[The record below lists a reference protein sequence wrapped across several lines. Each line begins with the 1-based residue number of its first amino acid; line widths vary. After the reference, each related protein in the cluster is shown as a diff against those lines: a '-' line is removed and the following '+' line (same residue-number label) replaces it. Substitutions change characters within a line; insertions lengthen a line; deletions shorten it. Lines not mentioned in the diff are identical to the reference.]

1 MTWDDVRRKLTSR
14 KFWAAIAVFVPSL
27 LVFAGVIDVNK
38 AEQLN
43 ALIVLGG
50 ACVAYMLAET
60 AVDVARIAKE
70 KNADT
75 EDIEDTEE

>member
-14 KFWAAIAVFVPSL
+14 KFWAAIGVFVPAL
-27 LVFAGVIDVNK
+27 LVFIGVIDIEK

-50 ACVAYMLAET
+50 GCVAYMLAES
-60 AVDVARIAKE
+60 AVDIVRIVKE
-70 KNADT
+70 KDDAESNNDS
-75 EDIEDTEE
+75 E

>member
-14 KFWAAIAVFVPSL
+14 KFWAAIGVFVPAL
-27 LVFAGVIDVNK
+27 LVFIGVIDIKK

-50 ACVAYMLAET
+50 GCVAYMFAES
-60 AVDVARIAKE
+60 AVDIVRIVKE
-70 KNADT
+70 KDDAESNNDS
-75 EDIEDTEE
+75 E

>member
-27 LVFAGVIDVNK
+27 LVFTGVIDVNK
-38 AEQLN
+38 AEQLK

-50 ACVAYMLAET
+50 GCVAYMLAET
-60 AVDVARIAKE
+60 AVDVVRIAKE
-70 KNADT
+70 KDDIT
-75 EDIEDTEE
+75 EDFEDTEE

>member
-14 KFWAAIAVFVPSL
+14 KFWAAIGVFVPAL
-27 LVFAGVIDVNK
+27 LVFIGVIDIEK

-50 ACVAYMLAET
+50 GCVAYMLAES
-60 AVDVARIAKE
+60 AVDIVRIVKE
-70 KNADT
+70 KDDAESDND
-75 EDIEDTEE
+75 E

>member
-14 KFWAAIAVFVPSL
+14 KFWAAIGVFVPAL
-27 LVFAGVIDVNK
+27 LVFIGVIDIEK

-50 ACVAYMLAET
+50 GCVAYMLAEG
-60 AVDVARIAKE
+60 AVDIVRIVKE
-70 KNADT
+70 NDDG
-75 EDIEDTEE
+75 ESDNDSE

>member
-14 KFWAAIAVFVPSL
+14 KFWAAIGVFVPAL
-27 LVFAGVIDVNK
+27 LVFIGVIDIEK

-50 ACVAYMLAET
+50 GCVAYMLAES
-60 AVDVARIAKE
+60 AVDIVRIVKE
-70 KNADT
+70 KDDADSNND
-75 EDIEDTEE
+75 E

>member
-14 KFWAAIAVFVPSL
+14 KFWAAIGVFVPAL
-27 LVFAGVIDVNK
+27 LVFIGVIDIEK

-50 ACVAYMLAET
+50 GCVAYMLAES
-60 AVDVARIAKE
+60 AVDIVRIVKE
-70 KNADT
+70 KDDGESDNDG
-75 EDIEDTEE
+75 E

>member
-1 MTWDDVRRKLTSR
+1 MTWEEIRRKLTSR
-14 KFWAAIAVFVPSL
+14 KFWAAIAVFVPAL
-27 LVFAGVIDVNK
+27 LVFVGVIDVQK

-50 ACVAYMLAET
+50 ACIAYMLAET

-70 KNADT
+70 KEET
-75 EDIEDTEE
+75 EDPDGTEE

>member
-27 LVFAGVIDVNK
+27 LVFVGVIDVNK

-50 ACVAYMLAET
+50 GCVAYMLAET
-60 AVDVARIAKE
+60 AVDVVRIAKE
-70 KNADT
+70 KDDVT
-75 EDIEDTEE
+75 EDLDDTEE

>member
-1 MTWDDVRRKLTSR
+1 MTWEEIRRKLTSR

-27 LVFAGVIDVNK
+27 LVFTGVIDVEK

-60 AVDVARIAKE
+60 VVDVVRIAKE
-70 KNADT
+70 PDE
-75 EDIEDTEE
+75 EDE